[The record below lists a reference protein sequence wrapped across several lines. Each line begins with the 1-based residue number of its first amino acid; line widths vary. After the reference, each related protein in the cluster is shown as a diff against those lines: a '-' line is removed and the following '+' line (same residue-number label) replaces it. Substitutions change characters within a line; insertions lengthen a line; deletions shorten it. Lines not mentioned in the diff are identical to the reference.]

1 MGGDIVV
8 SVIIAV
14 YNGEKYIKE
23 AVESILN
30 QTYKDI
36 ELIVVDDG
44 STDRTKEILTSYPN
58 IKYVYQDN
66 RGEGAARNLGTSL
79 AKGDYIAFLDG
90 DDLYKKDKIEKQ
102 INMLELNP
110 EIDVVY
116 CDLEVVD
123 EKLKYMNTLKSE
135 GVYDKREDL
144 LPMMLY
150 RQVVQGPICMMI
162 RKKCSDAVKWEENYT
177 YIVDYIYTINL
188 AKKFNFKYLA
198 EPLYV
203 YRRHNNNL
211 SNSHE
216 KTLVEERRFLESI
229 GIDEIVKI
237 INNSSFDRYN
247 RKILLAKIL
256 IKMLKYKE
264 AQHILEE
271 IKDIKKD
278 EYVLFNLGN
287 CFYKQRNIKEA
298 QKCYESS
305 LLINSTMAE
314 SYNNLG
320 CVISYFDKKAAF
332 EMFKKALDTRKGY
345 MDAQINLDRISN
357 NSSDYKLTEKEL
369 RKVLTFY
376 N

>member
-1 MGGDIVV
+1 VV

-44 STDRTKEILTSYPN
+44 STDRTKEILTNYPN

-123 EKLKYMNTLKSE
+123 EKLKYINILKSE

-162 RKKCSDAVKWEENYT
+162 RKKCSDAVKWKENYT

-188 AKKFNFKYLA
+188 AKKFNFKYLE

-229 GIDEIVKI
+229 GIDEIGKI

-278 EYVLFNLGN
+278 EYVLLNLGN
-287 CFYKQRNIKEA
+287 CFYKQGNIKEA

-314 SYNNLG
+314 AYNNLG